1 MDLARLPTEQHRRD
15 LADLDHRPSS
25 EVARLMGAD
34 TGAVAA
40 AVEAVAEDLGTCVDR
55 IAERLAG
62 TSGRMVYV
70 GAGTAG
76 RIGLLDAAECGPTF
90 NTDRVVGVLAGG
102 DVAFGDAREAAEDD
116 EAAAVEDLDTLGV
129 GPHDAVV
136 GISASGRTPYTVA
149 AMDHARSL
157 GALTVGVANNPDSPL
172 GRHADLA
179 VEVLTGPELIA
190 GSTRLKAGTAQKVVC
205 NTLSTGVMVRLGKT
219 YGNLMVDVRATNA
232 KLRDRAR
239 RIVVAATEADDAS
252 AEAALAAS
260 DGDVKQAILMLLL
273 DVDATD
279 AAARLQ
285 ASGGAVRAAMEARP

>member
-25 EVARLMGAD
+25 ELARLMGAD
-34 TGAVAA
+34 TGEVADA
-40 AVEAVAEDLGTCVDR
+40 IEAVAQDLGTCVDR

-62 TSGRMVYV
+62 TTGRMIYV

-116 EAAAVEDLDTLGV
+116 EAAAVEDLDALGV
-129 GPHDAVV
+129 HPDDAVV

-149 AMDHARSL
+149 AVDHARSL

-239 RIVVAATEADDAS
+239 RIVVAATDADDAAAS
-252 AEAALAAS
+252 QALAAS
-260 DGDVKQAILMLLL
+260 DGEVKLAILMLLL
-273 DVDATD
+273 DVDA
-279 AAARLQ
+279 AGARTRLE